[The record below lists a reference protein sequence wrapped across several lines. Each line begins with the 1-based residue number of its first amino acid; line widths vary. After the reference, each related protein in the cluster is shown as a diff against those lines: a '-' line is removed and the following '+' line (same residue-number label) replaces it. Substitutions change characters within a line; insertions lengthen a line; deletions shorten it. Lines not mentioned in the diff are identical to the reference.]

1 MIQLYGITSTTL
13 ITNMQ
18 VVQTLNV
25 SVAPYIR
32 VCILSLFLHAHQ
44 GKDDTSVMFLFFEHV
59 FLFLFIDLVLRGVA
73 VSGTECWPS
82 F

>member
-1 MIQLYGITSTTL
+1 
-13 ITNMQ
+13 MQ
-18 VVQTLNV
+18 VVQTLTV

-44 GKDDTSVMFLFFEHV
+44 EKIDTSVMLTVCFYFFEHV

>member
-1 MIQLYGITSTTL
+1 MIQLLGITSTTL

-18 VVQTLNV
+18 VVQTLTV

-44 GKDDTSVMFLFFEHV
+44 EKIDTSVMLTVCFYFFKHV
-59 FLFLFIDLVLRGVA
+59 FLFHFID
-73 VSGTECWPS
+73 
-82 F
+82 